1 MVGKTTDDVI
11 MSASRLSAIL
21 NCSPYSTPNE
31 ELKKSIEAL
40 QGIGRNVESSIPMDV
55 GNLLENYILN
65 SAFKKLAMDTF
76 SCEIDKPYKHHLLPL
91 ACSLDGY
98 AQATGQII
106 KTNAEEDIYV
116 MNESGEIK
124 LDGFGPVE
132 AKTTNDAFNPEEL
145 PLHRGVIQ
153 LQGQMMCSS
162 QQGAKWGAVAVLH
175 QNRKLAVYIFE
186 PHYDTQTKIA
196 EAVVKFQEK
205 IDYYKETGE
214 LLEYPSSNSA
224 DANHTYPEAKALENP
239 LHLETD
245 ADKHCELIAT
255 AKTQIK
261 FFQDQID
268 KAEAQLKDMMQDY
281 GVATTMN
288 YDIKWGMR
296 NYKAQPEKI
305 VPAKDAYSVRQKT
318 LTIKEK
324 KL

>member
-1 MVGKTTDDVI
+1 MVGKITDDVI
-11 MSASRLSAIL
+11 MSASRLAAIL

-31 ELKKSIEAL
+31 ELKKSIDSLEGVIKA
-40 QGIGRNVESSIPMDV
+40 NVNSIPMDV

-65 SAFKKLAMDTF
+65 SAFKKLRMDTF

-106 KTNAEEDIYV
+106 KTNPDEDIYV
-116 MNESGEIK
+116 MNESGEIR

-162 QQGAKWGAVAVLH
+162 EQGAKWGAVAVLH

-186 PHYDTQTKIA
+186 PHHDTQTKIA
-196 EAVVKFQEK
+196 EAVVKFQNK
-205 IDYYKETGE
+205 IDHYKETGE
-214 LLEYPSSNSA
+214 LLEYPSANSD
-224 DANHTYPEAKALENP
+224 DANNTYPEAKELEKP

>member
-132 AKTTNDAFNPEEL
+132 AKTTNDSFNPEEL

-162 QQGAKWGAVAVLH
+162 KQGAKWGAVAVLH

-224 DANHTYPEAKALENP
+224 DANHTYPEAKELENP

>member
-132 AKTTNDAFNPEEL
+132 AKTTNDSFNPEEL

-224 DANHTYPEAKALENP
+224 DANHTYPEAKELENP